1 MSYHD
6 CKAAEDFAALS
17 TTITSVYDLRGIGVS
32 AVYVGRE
39 TWDWMQ
45 EQDAK
50 KRNTTRSLVTGYR
63 LVHPDQDYDEA
74 DVEFHKTKSGA
85 LVATMKP
92 YGADRKIPVK
102 VKFSGECPWKIV
114 VGYKKE
120 DGE

>member
-1 MSYHD
+1 MEQGIG
-6 CKAAEDFAALS
+6 KIFEELS
-17 TTITSVYDLRGIGVS
+17 TTISSVYDLRGIGVS

-39 TWDWMQ
+39 IWDWMQ
-45 EQDAK
+45 DQDAK
-50 KRNTTRSLVTGYR
+50 RLNTTRSLITGYL
-63 LVHPDQDYDEA
+63 LVRPAQSYEEA
-74 DVEFHKTKSGA
+74 DVEFHRTKSGA